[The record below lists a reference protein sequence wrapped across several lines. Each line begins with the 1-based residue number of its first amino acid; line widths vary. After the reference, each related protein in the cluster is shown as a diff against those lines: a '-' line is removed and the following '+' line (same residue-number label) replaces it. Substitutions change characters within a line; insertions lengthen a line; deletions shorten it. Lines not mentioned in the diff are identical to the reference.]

1 MIIDPTKEDREALE
15 REVALLLDLPT
26 IRFPK
31 VSRPVFAKAAKRMPF
46 AKNSTQGAL
55 ASVCEFLLVDDQF
68 ERVFPIARALGRI
81 DMHTWIIDYI
91 YVRGI
96 IHHTAYVA
104 QRLSLFAE
112 AAELEQ
118 FLRVPADY
126 FPQPR
131 LMEGKGLRLPFSEE
145 NMALWAAQPVDMS
158 STIIG
163 EAYVDL
169 SYLSTMWLFGGS
181 AEWPRERI
189 DAFYDETVAN
199 ITALPAWS
207 IRTGLTK

>member
-1 MIIDPTKEDREALE
+1 
-15 REVALLLDLPT
+15 
-26 IRFPK
+26 
-31 VSRPVFAKAAKRMPF
+31 
-46 AKNSTQGAL
+46 
-55 ASVCEFLLVDDQF
+55 
-68 ERVFPIARALGRI
+68 
-81 DMHTWIIDYI
+81 
-91 YVRGI
+91 
-96 IHHTAYVA
+96 
-104 QRLSLFAE
+104 
-112 AAELEQ
+112 
-118 FLRVPADY
+118 
-126 FPQPR
+126 
-131 LMEGKGLRLPFSEE
+131 MEGKGLRLPFSEE

>member
-15 REVALLLDLPT
+15 REVSLLLDIPS
-26 IRFPK
+26 IRFPRIM
-31 VSRPVFAKAAKRMPF
+31 RPVFARAAKRMPF
-46 AKNSTQGAL
+46 SKNSTQAPL
-55 ASVCEFLLVDDQF
+55 ADVCEFLLVDGQF
-68 ERVFPIARALGRI
+68 ERVFPVARVLEKI
-81 DMHTWIIDYI
+81 DVHTWIIDYN

-112 AAELEQ
+112 AAELEPL
-118 FLRVPADY
+118 LRVPADY

-145 NMALWAAQPVDMS
+145 NMSLWAAQPVDMT

-181 AEWPRERI
+181 REWPRERI
-189 DAFYDETVAN
+189 DMFYDETVAN
-199 ITALPAWS
+199 IKALPAWS
-207 IRTGLTK
+207 IRTGLSK